1 MKIDL
6 HCHTKK
12 TKIGDPETRNV
23 TPELF
28 ARKITNSGV
37 EIVAITN
44 HNVFD
49 IEQFR
54 ELEKSVLSECLLW
67 PGIEFDVKCIHGNGH
82 MLVIC
87 NPDNI
92 DQFSKVVDAFTTGYT
107 PDTFIATLDNVVKS
121 FEPLDVVFIPH
132 HYKEPEFSDDDLKEL
147 QKYTH
152 DQSRIFVESVYRS
165 VGILSTFKNHVL
177 TGSDVRNWNE
187 YDAQNLPELRLPI
200 ESFTQFCLLA
210 AKDEQVITTLLNRKK
225 PYTVKVTPAIGET
238 LNLTLY
244 PDINV
249 LFGQK
254 GTGKSIILS
263 SLLSHFENQG
273 KSCEVYF
280 GSKKE
285 EDFSIFEKIDFES
298 VSCDKLVSNDCHREF
313 DSVLSWKEVK
323 ITDFSDYI
331 ESFETASAKK
341 SRRELRITETPLID
355 PPPVSTV
362 ISDYSSAVNISQS
375 VNTLLDKQYVSM
387 DIATQIR
394 NLFAELV
401 GAILTTYRTSWI
413 EENSIFLSNNLV
425 ERFRY
430 HADTCTGSKSRPH
443 STGFRQFA
451 EARLNL
457 ASSLHTIIKSIKD
470 VPEATE
476 LEFLGLIEG
485 KGSLS
490 IRTRCRFLCKEST
503 AKEYLNTITPLRSI
517 YSELESLL
525 KKFFLQNIGEKIVSL
540 RENCIT
546 RGIKD
551 LSSFVGIRK
560 DYVLNDTTT
569 YNPSNGEKGIILI
582 ERVLNKSADVY
593 LLDEPEMGMGSSFIN
608 TLIIPQLNALA
619 RQKKTVVIA
628 THNANIAVRTLPYMS
643 ILRDHKNGQYFTFLG
658 NPFSDT
664 LIEIDNRDQQRS
676 WTEESMHL
684 LEGGREAFY
693 ERKRIYES

>member
-12 TKIGDPETRNV
+12 TKSGDPDSRSV

-37 EIVAITN
+37 DIVAITN

-49 IEQFR
+49 ITQFK
-54 ELEKSVLSECLLW
+54 ELEKSVFGECLLW
-67 PGIEFDVKCIHGNGH
+67 PGVEFDVKCINGYGH

-92 DQFSKVVDAFTTGYT
+92 EEFSKSVTLFTEGFT
-107 PDTFIATLDNVVKS
+107 PDSFIATIENTVRT
-121 FEPLDVVFIPH
+121 FEPLDVIFVPH
-132 HYKEPEFSDDDLKEL
+132 HYKEPALNDDDIKEL
-147 QKYTH
+147 LKHIH
-152 DQSRIFVESVYRS
+152 DPSRMFLESAYRS
-165 VGILSTFKNHVL
+165 VGILTNFKNHIV
-177 TGSDVRNWNE
+177 TGSDVQNWDE

-210 AKDEQVITTLLNRKK
+210 AKDEQVISTLLNRKK
-225 PYTVKVTPAIGET
+225 PTVVKITPVVGET
-238 LNLTLY
+238 LNLMLY

-263 SLLSHFENQG
+263 ALLSHFENQG
-273 KSCEVYF
+273 KSCEVYL

-285 EDFSIFEKIDFES
+285 ADFSIFEKIDFES
-298 VSCDKLVSNDCHREF
+298 VSSDKLVSNDCHKELE
-313 DSVLSWKEVK
+313 SVLGWKEVK
-323 ITDFSDYI
+323 ITDLSDYI
-331 ESFETASAKK
+331 ESFESASAKK
-341 SRRELRITETPLID
+341 SRRELKITETPSID
-355 PPPVSTV
+355 PIPRSSAS
-362 ISDYSSAVNISQS
+362 SDYTTAVNVSLSIDS
-375 VNTLLDKQYVSM
+375 LLDKQYVAA
-387 DIATQIR
+387 DLATQIKI
-394 NLFAELV
+394 LFAKLIS
-401 GAILTTYRTSWI
+401 AILATYTATWI
-413 EENSIFLSNNLV
+413 EENSIYLTNNLV

-430 HADTCTGSKSRPH
+430 HADNCTGSKSRPH
-443 STGFRQFA
+443 STGFRQFS
-451 EARLNL
+451 EARINL
-457 ASSLHTIIKSIKD
+457 ASSLYPIIKSIKS
-470 VPEATE
+470 VPEVTE

-490 IRTRCRFLCKEST
+490 VRTRYRFLCSESA
-503 AKEYLNTITPLRSI
+503 AKEYPNTVTPLRSI
-517 YSELESLL
+517 LKELEFIF
-525 KKFFLQNIGEKIVSL
+525 KKFFLQNIGERLVVLK
-540 RENCIT
+540 ENCNT
-546 RGIKD
+546 RGIKS
-551 LSSFVGIRK
+551 LSSFVGVRK
-560 DYVLNDTTT
+560 DYVLNDTIA
-569 YNPSNGEKGIILI
+569 YSPSNGEKGIILI
-582 ERVLNKSADVY
+582 ERVLNKDAEVY

-608 TLIIPQLNALA
+608 SLIIPQLNLLA
-619 RQKKTVVIA
+619 RRKKTVLVA

-664 LIEIDNRDQQRS
+664 LNEVDNRDQPRS

-684 LEGGREAFY
+684 LEGGKEAFY